1 MEFFAQRFAGEIGPR
16 GDQRSR
22 GALSKRAGH
31 QCSQHP
37 ADRFYA
43 ADVPIRPQA
52 HGHRISIA
60 ALNFVALR
68 LLTNRYARQSLRQR
82 GARQAGGLLDER
94 AADYRDAEVYRVG
107 VGFLFPLSGYQ
118 AKVVNA
124 EQELGIWSELFGDT
138 ARVDRP
144 ERVAIIGLG
153 FASWMACSPWEC

>member
-1 MEFFAQRFAGEIGPR
+1 
-16 GDQRSR
+16 
-22 GALSKRAGH
+22 
-31 QCSQHP
+31 
-37 ADRFYA
+37 
-43 ADVPIRPQA
+43 
-52 HGHRISIA
+52 
-60 ALNFVALR
+60 LNFVALR